1 MWCNETFACRPHLSL
16 QRETSNDNDIYETPR
31 QTSVMDQW
39 LWLRYCCICAV
50 KFFQNQNKCFG
61 AQCFCKPSQKPWA
74 FLNFPCAVL
83 VMAIQ
88 LSKRLFGLPWKKQES
103 SFQKVQQR
111 FQVFA
116 WLPSRCQFLELHG
129 DLNPP
134 ICWTPWDLD
143 ALRKKLTARQFPVLN
158 WTPAAQVCEGIPGIP
173 VLPAKPW
180 DAVFFYQGKTT
191 GKKDRFV
198 GCNLQGKQLR
208 RDSYSYTLNVPNA
221 QGFM

>member
-116 WLPSRCQFLELHG
+116 WLPSRCQFRSTETSIRQSGRPEIWTPCGKSWLLDNFQFWTERPQLKFARVYQSCQPNHEMLCFSTKGRHG
-129 DLNPP
+129 KKGQ
-134 ICWTPWDLD
+134 ICWV
-143 ALRKKLTARQFPVLN
+143 QF
-158 WTPAAQVCEGIPGIP
+158 A
-173 VLPAKPW
+173 
-180 DAVFFYQGKTT
+180 GKAT
-191 GKKDRFV
+191 
-198 GCNLQGKQLR
+198 
-208 RDSYSYTLNVPNA
+208 
-221 QGFM
+221 

>member
-1 MWCNETFACRPHLSL
+1 MERRIKNSPKKGEPEFHAYWNRCWTRMLEVMWCNETFACRPHLSL

-39 LWLRYCCICAV
+39 VWLRYCCICAV

-134 ICWTPWDLD
+134 ICRLD
-143 ALRKKLTARQFPVLN
+143 ALRFGR
-158 WTPAAQVCEGIPGIP
+158 PAEKVDC
-173 VLPAKPW
+173 
-180 DAVFFYQGKTT
+180 
-191 GKKDRFV
+191 
-198 GCNLQGKQLR
+198 
-208 RDSYSYTLNVPNA
+208 
-221 QGFM
+221 